1 MMKINITDSITTSHI
16 DDMEDDVDDNV
27 DMFDVV
33 ADDKTADMVMMWMEI
48 MMCTLTWPMTCLLTW
63 K

>member
-1 MMKINITDSITTSHI
+1 
-16 DDMEDDVDDNV
+16 MEDDVDDNV

-48 MMCTLTWPMTCLLTW
+48 MMCTLTWPMTWLLTW
-63 K
+63 Q